1 VTRGYPV
8 PHAGQPRSD
17 AHEQVHQ
24 ERETIVRRYREGTS
38 VHRLAR
44 DYGVYPAWLTRR
56 LDDWGVPRRDSRA
69 AHALRR
75 R

>member
-1 VTRGYPV
+1 MTGAYPG
-8 PHAGQPRSD
+8 PRAGRPRSG
-17 AHEQVHQ
+17 AHEQVHRDRA
-24 ERETIVRRYREGTS
+24 EIVRRYRDGTS
-38 VHRLAR
+38 VHRLAL
-44 DYGVYPAWLTRR
+44 DYGVYPAWLARR